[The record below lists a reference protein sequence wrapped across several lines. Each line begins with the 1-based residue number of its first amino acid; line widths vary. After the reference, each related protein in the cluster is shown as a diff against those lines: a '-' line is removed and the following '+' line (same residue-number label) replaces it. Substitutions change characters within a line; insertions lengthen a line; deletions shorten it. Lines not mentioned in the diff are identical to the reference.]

1 MASSFSRE
9 GPHVAQQTRRDKL
22 RFAPA
27 PPHHA
32 APTSTPPCSRSPS
45 PSASATKGS
54 SPPTGPAADPATSA
68 RSAAASRS
76 TALRTPRGDPPR
88 RGPPRA
94 LHRLRRGVEELQILA
109 PAQQLLDEICSAVTG
124 LALAKPCGGGDG
136 QNLCDRVSGGG
147 DASDM
152 LSPLHNSSE
161 RGNGGGGSGTCAVQ
175 HRPEFQQVKLKLLFM
190 QEEVCR
196 RYKQY
201 HQQVQMVG
209 SSFESVAGLSS
220 ATPYA
225 SLALKTIS
233 KHFRSLKSAILNQ
246 LQNISKVLGEEFML
260 SPSTSKGEMFS
271 SSRLKHTE
279 QGNHKQKVGER
290 SLGFVEHNQPVWRP
304 QRGLPE
310 RAVAV
315 LRNWLFDHFLHPYP
329 TDTDKHMLAAQT
341 GLSRNQVSNWFIN
354 ARVRLW
360 KPMVEEI
367 HMLETKS
374 VSGCALDSASASA
387 SRNDLRP
394 TTYNSGGPLNEQSS
408 EESNKLSESASA
420 EAPFK
425 DGNMQSAEAWHPDKP
440 LRMQECGIRE
450 STDGTLMSFMAYP
463 SGMDIGGFGAVSLTL
478 GLRHEAIWKPN
489 GA

>member
-1 MASSFSRE
+1 
-9 GPHVAQQTRRDKL
+9 
-22 RFAPA
+22 
-27 PPHHA
+27 
-32 APTSTPPCSRSPS
+32 
-45 PSASATKGS
+45 
-54 SPPTGPAADPATSA
+54 
-68 RSAAASRS
+68 
-76 TALRTPRGDPPR
+76 
-88 RGPPRA
+88 
-94 LHRLRRGVEELQILA
+94 
-109 PAQQLLDEICSAVTG
+109 
-124 LALAKPCGGGDG
+124 
-136 QNLCDRVSGGG
+136 
-147 DASDM
+147 
-152 LSPLHNSSE
+152 
-161 RGNGGGGSGTCAVQ
+161 
-175 HRPEFQQVKLKLLFM
+175 M

-225 SLALKTIS
+225 SFALKTIS

-246 LQNISKVLGEEFML
+246 LQNISKVLGEEFMS

-387 SRNDLRP
+387 SASASRNDLRP

-425 DGNMQSAEAWHPDKP
+425 DGNMPSAEAWHPDKP